1 MTHVI
6 LINGPRGVGK
16 DTAANAMVEKWPTW
30 QASKISRGIKLM
42 TLDKFGIDRG
52 MLDFYD
58 QHGIKDAPLDEFR
71 GQSFR
76 AVVIETGLQERA
88 RDPYSMARAWAEDL
102 KPTLQFGYPAVVV
115 SDCRFFEE
123 FIVACDLV
131 GGANVYLMRIQRPGH
146 DWTNDIGGYIRTD
159 MAVFGNGEVT
169 VQNDMDED
177 YFKLEATVFAH
188 GFVARRQPKVK
199 T

>member
-6 LINGPRGVGK
+6 LLNGPRGCGK
-16 DTAANAMVEKWPTW
+16 DTAANAMVAKWPAW
-30 QASKISRGIKLM
+30 KASKISRGIKLM
-42 TLDKFGIDRG
+42 ALDVYKIDRN

-58 QHGIKDAPLDEFR
+58 QPGIKDVPLMEFD
-71 GQSFR
+71 GHSFR
-76 AVVIETGLQERA
+76 DTVIAKGVEARK
-88 RDPYSMARAWAEDL
+88 RDPYSVARAWAEDL

-131 GGANVYLMRIQRPGH
+131 GGRNVYLMRLKRPGH
-146 DWTNDIGGYIRTD
+146 DWTNDIGSYFQFD
-159 MAVFGNGEVT
+159 PVFGNGEVT
-169 VQNDMDED
+169 VMNDMDEE

-188 GFVARRQPKVK
+188 GFVARRQVK
-199 T
+199 S